1 MPKVT
6 EKEGLELLRMAW
18 KEYDVA
24 VHLGGRYFR
33 LARVFQCILLSL
45 GVIVI
50 VFTVLYTQERCEEA
64 DVDPPGCFQLSIS
77 PREIEGI
84 IFSLSLAMSLTQA
97 LDSYYIPDSR
107 ALHLKSGAAELESI
121 IWLYR
126 THAEIKRSA
135 VVGRVGDD
143 CPRPAAFLV
152 FHHAGPVAWARDYC
166 QSRFPCHRE
175 THILYKCT
183 RAAD

>member
-1 MPKVT
+1 
-6 EKEGLELLRMAW
+6 MAW

-64 DVDPPGCFQLSIS
+64 DIEGCLQLSIS

-107 ALHLKSGAAELESI
+107 ALHLKAGAAELESI

-126 THAEIKRSA
+126 THAGIKRCAA
-135 VVGRVGDD
+135 VGWGRLS
-143 CPRPAAFLV
+143 AFLV
-152 FHHAGPVAWARDYC
+152 YHHAGPGLG
-166 QSRFPCHRE
+166 SRLLP
-175 THILYKCT
+175 TSISLSS
-183 RAAD
+183 